1 MHKAKHI
8 GPARTEMRTWQ
19 QDHYLHRL
27 QHWWFRKAEA
37 DSQEQLHTA
46 GQVRSCRGW
55 GADHSQCF
63 LEALQRQKLS
73 SHCRRTIAA
82 TFQSIQLR
90 GTPRVCIDCQ
100 AVGSDDDSVTCMHS
114 GDE

>member
-73 SHCRRTIAA
+73 SHCRRRSRRLFKASNCA
-82 TFQSIQLR
+82 EL
-90 GTPRVCIDCQ
+90 PVCVSTAMQC
-100 AVGSDDDSVTCMHS
+100 AVIRDSECDDMHALQ
-114 GDE
+114 